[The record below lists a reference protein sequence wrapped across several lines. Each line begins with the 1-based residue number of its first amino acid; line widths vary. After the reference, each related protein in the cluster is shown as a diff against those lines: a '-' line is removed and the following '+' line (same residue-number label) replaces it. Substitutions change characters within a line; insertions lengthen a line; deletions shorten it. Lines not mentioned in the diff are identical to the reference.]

1 MFFPNNPLNKQ
12 IIACNLH
19 ITFSNTNSGW
29 RPRHRVCYK
38 GIRGINL
45 AVTIIID
52 THPVFRLPRRWLG
65 THLANLIT
73 VYNASY

>member
-29 RPRHRVCYK
+29 RPRHRVGYK

-52 THPVFRLPRRWLG
+52 THPVFRLPRRWLR

>member
-29 RPRHRVCYK
+29 RPRHRVGYK

-45 AVTIIID
+45 ALTIIID
-52 THPVFRLPRRWLG
+52 THPAPGSLG
-65 THLANLIT
+65 AGWQLSANLIT
-73 VYNASY
+73 VYK